1 MSRTRKDRPERIRW
15 PDARP
20 KYDNILHFGLGYDT
34 FPKTQSK
41 VHRSIDLNWRWYAR
55 TPSSWT
61 RIQMTR
67 PKRRACRVWELKTK
81 YLLDFEEADCPD
93 FGRKP
98 HVYYY

>member
-1 MSRTRKDRPERIRW
+1 MSRTQKDWPDQIRW

-20 KYDNILHFGLGYDT
+20 KYDSSIHFGLGYHT
-34 FPKTQSK
+34 LPMTASK
-41 VHRSIDLNWRWYAR
+41 VKRTSDINWKWYKR
-55 TPSSWT
+55 TPSAWT